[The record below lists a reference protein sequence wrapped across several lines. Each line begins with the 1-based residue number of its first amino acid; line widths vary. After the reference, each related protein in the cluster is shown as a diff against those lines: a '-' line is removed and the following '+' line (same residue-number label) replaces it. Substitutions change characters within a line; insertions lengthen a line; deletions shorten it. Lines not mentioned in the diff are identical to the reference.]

1 MGNVTLWDHNL
12 ILFNDFLICRGRVPL
27 VSTSSIRVACYNWAT
42 RTRRVI
48 IPIIFI
54 YKCKSAI
61 KKKENNNDWWAE
73 LVGEVSKTTPT
84 FFVWPLSWSRVGG
97 GHYHP
102 LERIKSPKSKGT
114 KINLFGKNNKY
125 WRPIAWVTRFF
136 PFGFSFRQA
145 HKWNDLL
152 V

>member
-1 MGNVTLWDHNL
+1 MCPLWALAQSAWHATTEPAWHV
-12 ILFNDFLICRGRVPL
+12 I
-27 VSTSSIRVACYNWAT
+27 TYNWAT

-73 LVGEVSKTTPT
+73 LVGDVSKTTPT
-84 FFVWPLSWSRVGG
+84 FFVWPLSWSRVGS

-102 LERIKSPKSKGT
+102 LRESRAPKVKGT
-114 KINLFGKNNKY
+114 KINLFSKNNKLLETHSLSDT
-125 WRPIAWVTRFF
+125 IF
-136 PFGFSFRQA
+136 PFWVFFSGPQV
-145 HKWNDLL
+145 KWPFGLII
-152 V
+152 